1 MEYLQANMSPGVFP
15 FFNAE
20 LELEL
25 PEMVFSPSLNKDVHG
40 GFYDLVESLISD
52 IYKKASIMQRVS
64 GEESYQAIM
73 ESHDDLNVIRN
84 DIMNRVVSVM
94 DAATQFR
101 PVFLYRYF
109 FKPRISNVRIDSFH
123 YWHQLKNL

>member
-1 MEYLQANMSPGVFP
+1 MSPGVFP

-84 DIMNRVVSVM
+84 DIMNRVVSVYYTSYNNSQVTFIPQHVM
-94 DAATQFR
+94 CDVIIMLDPFCLSKYE
-101 PVFLYRYF
+101 V
-109 FKPRISNVRIDSFH
+109 
-123 YWHQLKNL
+123 

>member
-1 MEYLQANMSPGVFP
+1 MSPGVFP

-101 PVFLYRYF
+101 PVFELTLR
-109 FKPRISNVRIDSFH
+109 RISMKENAYASNLSTRGRKLHTTGGI
-123 YWHQLKNL
+123 LKT

>member
-101 PVFLYRYF
+101 PVFYMDIF
-109 FKPRISNVRIDSFH
+109 SAHAFPT
-123 YWHQLKNL
+123 QE

>member
-1 MEYLQANMSPGVFP
+1 MSPGVFP

-101 PVFLYRYF
+101 PVFELTLR
-109 FKPRISNVRIDSFH
+109 RISIEENAHAS
-123 YWHQLKNL
+123 NLRTRGTIVTLLAVF